1 MTTYA
6 LSDQKAGTG
15 SVFYG
20 PMGCPYS
27 TLIDVPTLLTD
38 LGISAFGAADV
49 LEVFGIDQGFLAY
62 GVVVDRLVAEGASCT
77 IDVGWAGTTDTIEG
91 AANADAFIDDL
102 SINTT
107 GRFMTTVA
115 TGSGS
120 GAYGSDTYQGAL
132 FETSGAT
139 MDVLFNTAATETAVF
154 SLAVPGWMTDCKA
167 AIKYRADNGL

>member
-38 LGISAFGAADV
+38 LGLTTFGAADV